1 MRHAAAQAARARA
14 TKIPARVSRFA
25 AVTLVAL
32 LFAAGP
38 AGAQDDATRAR
49 ERLRDLEQAIGELTR
64 EQRQEE
70 QRRGDLASRLREV
83 EEAIGD
89 SSREQRANAE
99 AIANTRER
107 IDELVAQ
114 RAGLNDAASSQ
125 REAVRAELRDAYQ
138 RGSRDQLRLL
148 LSEDDPQKLARQLTY
163 YRYLLTARQELLD
176 EFRNTLGELDTV
188 ERRLAEREAE
198 LAEREATLAQQVRS
212 LEQTRSE
219 REEVLAAL
227 DAEIATQARQIAER
241 EAERTRLEALLEEIE
256 AAAAQL
262 AEREDVEAFSAA
274 RGRMPWPVEGPVTS
288 AFGRPRAQGKLRWQG
303 VRMRADAG
311 TRVQAVHH
319 GRVVYADWLRGSG
332 LLMVIDHGEGYM
344 SLYAHN
350 ESLLREVGDW
360 VSTGGA
366 IATVGD
372 TGGQSEAGLYF
383 EIRKDGKPTDPA
395 RWCRR

>member
-1 MRHAAAQAARARA
+1 LFPCTARVVPVTLAVLLLVAAQ
-14 TKIPARVSRFA
+14 
-25 AVTLVAL
+25 
-32 LFAAGP
+32 
-38 AGAQDDATRAR
+38 AGAQDDATRTR
-49 ERLRDLEQAIGELTR
+49 ERLRELKETIGELAR
-64 EQRQEE
+64 EQRREE

-83 EEAIGD
+83 EEAMGEL
-89 SSREQRANAE
+89 SRERRDNAT
-99 AIANTRER
+99 AIAETRKR
-107 IDELVAQ
+107 IDELAAQ
-114 RAGLNDAASSQ
+114 RRQLDDAARDQ
-125 REAVRAELRDAYQ
+125 REAVRVELRDAYQ
-138 RGSRDQLRLL
+138 RGSQDQLRLL
-148 LSEDDPQKLARQLTY
+148 LSEDDPQKLARQLAY
-163 YRYLLTARQELLD
+163 YRYILGARRELLD
-176 EFRNTLGELDTV
+176 EFRGTLLELGEV
-188 ERRLAEREAE
+188 ERQLTEREAE

-212 LEQTRSE
+212 LEETRSE
-219 REEVLAAL
+219 RQKVLAAL
-227 DAEIATQARQIAER
+227 DAQIETQARELAER

-262 AEREDVEAFSAA
+262 AARENVEAFSAA

-311 TRVQAVHH
+311 TPVQAVHH

-350 ESLLREVGDW
+350 ESLLHEVGDW
-360 VSTGGA
+360 VSTGTA